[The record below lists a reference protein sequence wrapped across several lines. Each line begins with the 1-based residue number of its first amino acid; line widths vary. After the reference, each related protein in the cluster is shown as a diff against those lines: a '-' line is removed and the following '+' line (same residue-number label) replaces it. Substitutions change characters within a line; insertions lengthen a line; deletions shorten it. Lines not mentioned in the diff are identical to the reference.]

1 MDDRE
6 YFSETLTV
14 HVHGEQ
20 TIEATYTN
28 DPAEVQRVLDMY
40 KLWIAEGEEKL
51 MGLCCYEN
59 ASHEHVLVYPR
70 CRGRYSATRP
80 AGDRICSAI
89 RRTAGVTSQN

>member
-14 HVHGEQ
+14 DVHGEQ

-40 KLWIAEGEEKL
+40 KLWIAEGEEKI
-51 MGLCCYEN
+51 MGLDMEYTSHKCYN
-59 ASHEHVLVYPR
+59 QKKIAVLQLAFRRHVLVFH
-70 CRGRYSATRP
+70 YSR
-80 AGDRICSAI
+80 
-89 RRTAGVTSQN
+89 